1 MVQDILLIVAA
12 YTVGSLSSAIIICKA
27 MGLPDPRSQ
36 GSGNPGATN
45 VLRVAGKKA
54 AIITLFGDLLKGA
67 LPVILARGLGTS
79 FEVQLLVALA
89 ALLGHLYPI
98 YFGLKG
104 GKGIAT
110 AFGVLLA
117 LNPNAAFLCLL
128 IWFAVYKWKKV
139 SSLAGLSAAGLAPFI
154 IWLVSGSISFTL
166 FGVVLGAFIYWRHR
180 SNIRNLLTGSEV

>member
-12 YTVGSLSSAIIICKA
+12 YTVGSLSSAIIICKL
-27 MGLPDPRSQ
+27 MGFPDPRSE

-54 AIITLFGDLLKGA
+54 AIITLFGDLLKGV
-67 LPVILARGLGTS
+67 LPVLIARTLGAS

-89 ALLGHLYPI
+89 AFLGHLYPV

-117 LNPNAAFLCLL
+117 LSPKVALTLL
-128 IWFAVYKWKKV
+128 VVWLAVYKWKKV
-139 SSLAGLSAAGLAPFI
+139 SSLAGLSTAGLSPLF
-154 IWLVSGSISFTL
+154 IWLLTHSAPFTL
-166 FGVVLGAFIYWRHR
+166 FGIVLGALIYWRHR
-180 SNIRNLLTGSEV
+180 SNIRNLLAGTEA

>member
-104 GKGIAT
+104 GKGDQE
-110 AFGVLLA
+110 GQ
-117 LNPNAAFLCLL
+117 
-128 IWFAVYKWKKV
+128 Y
-139 SSLAGLSAAGLAPFI
+139 
-154 IWLVSGSISFTL
+154 
-166 FGVVLGAFIYWRHR
+166 R
-180 SNIRNLLTGSEV
+180 